1 MKLTPGTITG
11 AAADGLA
18 AEASGLDQAGTLLDA
33 AALSGLLHREVTITH
48 VRSKPGHSLVAA
60 HTDLHGAAGW
70 TMLTGDPVK
79 YHNAAQRAADFGK
92 ELQVHQASGSHFFSG
107 TVWTDPQLAKELA
120 EARAVLGEE
129 TPWRVL
135 RYNPRRRVVAAVQTG
150 SSQKVLRVVAHGAA
164 GLLNTARRWR
174 SQGLPV
180 TNVSPLGRR
189 GSATIAA
196 LWGVSDLGRAPHP
209 PAAETAGAAIAKLH
223 AGPARQPDH
232 GRRNPDPHRAAKG
245 LVDVAPWLEGR
256 ASRLAAELEDRLAA
270 LPHRAAAQIH
280 GDLSPDQVVLGD
292 YQSHKIRL
300 IDLDRAGWGSPMRDV
315 GSWIAACRRDE
326 QLQLIDPFLTGYT
339 AHSHVK
345 PHDLDVW
352 EATAHLA
359 GAADFFRHREPDWP
373 ARTIRALDLTEEA
386 LNR

>member
-1 MKLTPGTITG
+1 MRLTPATISG
-11 AAADGLA
+11 PAADGLA

-33 AALSGLLHREVTITH
+33 EALSGLLDRQVAITH

-60 HTDLHGAAGW
+60 HIDPDGAAGW
-70 TMLTGDPVK
+70 TMLTRDPVK
-79 YHNAAQRAADFGK
+79 YHNASQRAAAFGA
-92 ELQVHQASGSHFFSG
+92 ELQVHHAAGSYLFSGS
-107 TVWTDPQLAKELA
+107 VWADPQLAKELA
-120 EARAVLGEE
+120 EARAVLGHD

-150 SSQKVLRVVAHGAA
+150 SSQKVVRVVAHGADR
-164 GLLNTARRWR
+164 LLETAQRWR
-174 SQGLPV
+174 SQNLPV

-196 LWGVSDLGRAPHP
+196 LWGVSDLSRAPHP
-209 PAAETAGAAIAKLH
+209 PAAETAGTAVARLH
-223 AGPARQPDH
+223 SVPARQPDPGYRH
-232 GRRNPDPHRAAKG
+232 PDPSTAAKG
-245 LVDVAPWLEGR
+245 LADVAPWLGNR
-256 ASRLAAELEDRLAA
+256 AAQLAAELEARLDA
-270 LPHRAAAQIH
+270 LPRSAAAQIH
-280 GDLSPDQVVLGD
+280 GDLSPDQVVLAD
-292 YQSHKIRL
+292 DQSHKIRL
-300 IDLDRAGWGSPMRDV
+300 IDLDRAGWGHPMRDV
-315 GSWIAACRRDE
+315 GSWIAACRRDH

-339 AHSHVK
+339 AHSHIQ

-352 EATAHLA
+352 EASAHMA